1 MLKFEDAAT
10 AFYEGVQLDPENKE
24 LVEGFQ
30 EAIKAGREAH
40 GVKEQNGGSPNV
52 SFAEMKL

>member
-40 GVKEQNGGSPNV
+40 GVKHQAGGNPNV